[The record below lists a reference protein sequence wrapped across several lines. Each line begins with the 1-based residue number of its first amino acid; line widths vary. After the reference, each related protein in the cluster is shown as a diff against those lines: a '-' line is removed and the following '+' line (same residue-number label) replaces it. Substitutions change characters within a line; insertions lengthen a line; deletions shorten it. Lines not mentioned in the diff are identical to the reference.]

1 MSMKRL
7 LLLALLVTFACR
19 SEEKV
24 TSTDTISTSG
34 TETTGTTSTTSTGS
48 SGGTVSSLNAEEKA
62 FFVSAVEANLAGIA
76 LGRMAADKATNA
88 AVKKF
93 AAQMVNDHGLAN
105 EELKRLALKKG
116 VALPA
121 VVNKEQAKS
130 ADELSKKVG
139 RDFDA
144 SYMAEMIRGHETVVK
159 SFESASTST
168 NDPDLKSW
176 IVKTLPTLQNHLA
189 IAKNVESGLSRP
201 SP

>member
-1 MSMKRL
+1 MRMKRL

-24 TSTDTISTSG
+24 TSTDTVSTSG
-34 TETTGTTSTTSTGS
+34 TETTGTTSKTSTGS

-62 FFVSAVEANLAGIA
+62 FFVSAAQANLAEIA

-93 AAQMVNDHGLAN
+93 AAQMVNDHGRAN
-105 EELKRLALKKG
+105 EELKQLALKKG

-130 ADELSKKVG
+130 ADALPKKVG

-159 SFESASTST
+159 NFESASTST
-168 NDPDLKSW
+168 NDPDLKAW
-176 IVKTLPTLQNHLA
+176 IVKTLPTLQNHLTM
-189 IAKNVESGLSRP
+189 AKNVEAGLSRP
-201 SP
+201 TS